1 MKNLGT
7 LNEFLEGSNEF
18 VEGSL
23 DEVIVAPEIYIDQAA
38 GDIAEQENFI
48 ESLRL
53 MNSILH

>member
-7 LNEFLEGSNEF
+7 LNEFL
-18 VEGSL
+18 EGSL

>member
-1 MKNLGT
+1 MGEVKMKNLGT
-7 LNEFLEGSNEF
+7 LNEFL
-18 VEGSL
+18 EGSL